1 MRWAVPLSG
10 RDNPRFHH
18 DPGFRSAMAGNTFGQ
33 IFRVTTFGESHGVA
47 LGAIVDGCPAGLPL
61 SEEEIQKD
69 LDRRR
74 PGQSP
79 WVTQRRESDHV
90 QILSGTFEGRSTG
103 TPIALLIRNEDAKPK
118 DYEQIKD
125 LFRPGHADYT
135 YFKKYGF
142 RDYRGGG
149 RASARE
155 TVARVA
161 AGAIARKIVAREGVR
176 VIGYVVQ
183 VGPIKIKTVDYAQVD
198 QNPFFCP
205 DAEAVVEMERIL
217 QQVRSEKD
225 SIGAMIEVVALG
237 VPPGWGEPVFD
248 KLDAALASAMMSI
261 NAVKGV
267 EIGTGFGV
275 VELRGSQNCD
285 ALTPAGFRTN
295 HAGGILGGISNGDT
309 VVVRLAVKPTS
320 SIAIEQETIDTEGR
334 PAKIITRG
342 RHDPCVGLRAVPI
355 AEAMMALVLADQC
368 LKNRLSRMP
377 AST

>member
-1 MRWAVPLSG
+1 
-10 RDNPRFHH
+10 
-18 DPGFRSAMAGNTFGQ
+18 MAGNTFGQ
-33 IFRVTTFGESHGVA
+33 LFRTTTFGESHGVA
-47 LGAIVDGCPAGLPL
+47 LGAIVDGTPAGLPL
-61 SEEEIQKD
+61 SEAEIQKD

-74 PGQSP
+74 PGQSRL
-79 WVTQRRESDHV
+79 VTQRRESDRV

-103 TPIALLIRNEDAKPK
+103 TPIALLIQNEDAKSK
-118 DYEQIKD
+118 DYEQIKT

-161 AGAIARKIVAREGVR
+161 AGAIARKIVAQEGVR
-176 VIGYVVQ
+176 IIGYVTQ
-183 VGPIKIKTVDYAQVD
+183 VGPVKIKTVDYAQID
-198 QNPFFCP
+198 QNALFCP
-205 DAEAVVEMERIL
+205 DAEAAMEMERFIH
-217 QQVRSEKD
+217 QVQSEKD
-225 SIGAMIEVVALG
+225 SIGAMLEVVALG

-248 KLDAALASAMMSI
+248 KLDAVLAAAMMSI

-267 EIGTGFGV
+267 EIGAGFGV

-285 ALTPAGFRTN
+285 ALTPAGFKTN

-309 VVVRLAVKPTS
+309 IVVRLAVKPTS
-320 SIAIEQETIDTEGR
+320 SIAIEQETIDLHGD
-334 PAKIITRG
+334 PAKISTRG

-355 AEAMMALVLADQC
+355 AEAMMALVLADHF
-368 LKNRLSRMP
+368 LRNKLSRI
-377 AST
+377 